1 LLVINLSDLVAFRG
15 DAGNWTRV

>member
-1 LLVINLSDLVAFRG
+1 MACAIFRG